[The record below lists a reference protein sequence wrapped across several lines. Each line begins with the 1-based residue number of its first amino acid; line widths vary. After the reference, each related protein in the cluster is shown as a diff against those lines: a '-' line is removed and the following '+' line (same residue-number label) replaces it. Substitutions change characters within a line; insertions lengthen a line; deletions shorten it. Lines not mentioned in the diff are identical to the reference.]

1 VGKVLTV
8 LLAAAAVLTAGCG
21 GDSPPPQ
28 PEVTFAVDGTTART
42 GPFLYCDVMV
52 TKCDRA
58 DGSMARL
65 RVPPGT
71 AVNISV
77 PAEVA
82 ESPWS
87 VAVQY
92 RTAAGEQKEP
102 ETVATFIPNEQR
114 DYTVRLPNPGDQLQT
129 VEVKQASAKQEPGAT
144 SEIQL
149 LARAVWSLQVD
160 GL

>member
-1 VGKVLTV
+1 M
-8 LLAAAAVLTAGCG
+8 LLALTALAGC
-21 GDSPPPQ
+21 STSAPPK
-28 PEVTFAVDGTTART
+28 PEVTFGVAGTTAST
-42 GPFLYCDVMV
+42 GPLLYCDVMV
-52 TKCDRA
+52 NNCERA

-71 AVNISV
+71 AVDISV
-77 PAEVA
+77 PAEIA

-92 RTAAGEQKEP
+92 RTAGGEQKEP
-102 ETVATFIPNEQR
+102 ETIATFIPGEKH
-114 DYTVRLPNPGDQLQT
+114 DYTVRLPNPGDRLQT

-160 GL
+160 GG